1 MIFSRLGDTRFL
13 VFFSFLCFLGIFNF
27 IDSRGFIRMFTGA
40 GVGGTSC
47 GTGGDGEDRGEV
59 RGVREVPEVKLGD
72 MEEDKMEG
80 DEMWGD
86 DDAWLVGLPPPPM
99 LDRLLGRAES
109 KFEIS
114 HKMNFLMIA
123 INLILKYLLTLGPED
138 EGLS

>member
-13 VFFSFLCFLGIFNF
+13 AFFSFLCFLGIFNF

-47 GTGGDGEDRGEV
+47 DGEERGEV
-59 RGVREVPEVKLGD
+59 RGVSEVPEVKLGD

-99 LDRLLGRAES
+99 LDRLLRRTES

-114 HKMNFLMIA
+114 YRMNILMVS
-123 INLILKYLLTLGPED
+123 NGK
-138 EGLS
+138 

>member
-13 VFFSFLCFLGIFNF
+13 AFFSFLCFLGIFNF

-47 GTGGDGEDRGEV
+47 GTVGDGEDRGEV
-59 RGVREVPEVKLGD
+59 RGVSEVPEVKLGD
-72 MEEDKMEG
+72 EMEEDKMEG

-99 LDRLLGRAES
+99 LDRLLGRAKS

-114 HKMNFLMIA
+114 KKCIF
-123 INLILKYLLTLGPED
+123 
-138 EGLS
+138 

>member
-13 VFFSFLCFLGIFNF
+13 AFFSFLCFLGIFNF

-40 GVGGTSC
+40 EVGGTSC

-59 RGVREVPEVKLGD
+59 RGVSELPEVKLGD

-86 DDAWLVGLPPPPM
+86 DDA
-99 LDRLLGRAES
+99 
-109 KFEIS
+109 
-114 HKMNFLMIA
+114 
-123 INLILKYLLTLGPED
+123 
-138 EGLS
+138 